1 MGMKKQKYAG
11 LMGNQN
17 RAGKTKPEAEK
28 KSSVLAVPVTSAEKG
43 LLVAAA
49 NGEKLADVYRPVLLS
64 HARRVLKKARG

>member
-1 MGMKKQKYAG
+1 MNHQKYEG
-11 LMGNQN
+11 LRGNQN

-49 NGEKLADVYRPVLLS
+49 NGGKLADVYRPVLIK
-64 HARRVLKKARG
+64 HAQRILKKAAG